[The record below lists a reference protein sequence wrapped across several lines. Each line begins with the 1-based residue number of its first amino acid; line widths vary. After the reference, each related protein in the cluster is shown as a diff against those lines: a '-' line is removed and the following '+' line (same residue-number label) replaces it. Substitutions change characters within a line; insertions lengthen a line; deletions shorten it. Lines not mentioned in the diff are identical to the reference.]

1 MRTCSYLFLTPILS
15 QEGNGDVTNLAVRD
29 DAVTKPAQRV
39 ARYRTRTMQ
48 VPMHFAF
55 TIARSGCVVRS
66 LFSSF
71 FPIASCDAPRFRG
84 VVFACATWLLSE
96 ERLLARF

>member
-29 DAVTKPAQRV
+29 DAVTKPVQRV
-39 ARYRTRTMQ
+39 ARHRTRTMQ

-55 TIARSGCVVRS
+55 TIARSDCA
-66 LFSSF
+66 LF
-71 FPIASCDAPRFRG
+71 AW
-84 VVFACATWLLSE
+84 ATWLLSE
-96 ERLLARF
+96 ERLLACFYRAVHGYYRSIVVHA